1 MVTAPRKALSS
12 HPKHHDWPTE
22 AVDAMR
28 GFLERNGEHAVY
40 ESAQTKLNQR
50 VTALTA
56 QGVDVKAEIAL
67 LQALRSRVKKLCLT
81 EEYLERYRLMIH
93 GEGYQQHQSNNKV
106 KYYQSNRSHSHP
118 LLLYPSYIILMLILI
133 PSNTNHIPITTTP
146 PRH

>member
-40 ESAQTKLNQR
+40 EAAKTKLDER
-50 VTALTA
+50 IAALHTQGLDVPA
-56 QGVDVKAEIAL
+56 QVLL
-67 LQALRSRVKKLCLT
+67 LQSLRSRVKKLCLS
-81 EEYLERYRLMIH
+81 EEYLERYRMMIH

-106 KYYQSNRSHSHP
+106 
-118 LLLYPSYIILMLILI
+118 
-133 PSNTNHIPITTTP
+133 T
-146 PRH
+146 